1 MNAIPQFTIS
11 APTSGAG
18 KTTLS
23 RGLMALL
30 TGRGLRVQPFKC
42 GPDYIDTKFHEAVCG
57 RPSVNIDT
65 FFCSDKQAR
74 KLYATYA
81 AKADAA
87 VVEGM
92 MGMYDGYDRDRGA
105 TADISRALG
114 LPILMVVDARSAA
127 YSLAPLL
134 SGFKHFRD
142 DVDVMGVVFNR
153 VGSKRH
159 AAMLRQVCHDV
170 GLECFGFL
178 PRMNDGVMESRYL
191 GLDFSQ
197 QSDTNELVKT
207 IAERID
213 WQRIMQRAMKTT
225 PIAPTETTAARGDKR
240 IGVARNAEAFSFIYQ
255 HHIDLLR
262 LQGEVVFFDPE
273 ADEPIPHDTD
283 LLYLP
288 GGYPEKHAA
297 ALSNAVRAR
306 RSIAA
311 FAARG
316 GKIVAECGGMM
327 YLCKSI
333 MTDEGESEMCGVLPY
348 SITARTA
355 DRHLSLGY
363 RQFILDGKEMKG
375 HEFHYSQFVGDTPT
389 SAVQVFN
396 AVGERVPTPVF
407 RQDGVLASYTHLYW
421 NEEQKGG
428 IL

>member
-1 MNAIPQFTIS
+1 MNVIPQLAIS

-30 TGRGLRVQPFKC
+30 TGRGIRVQPFKC

-65 FFCSDKQAR
+65 FFCNDKQAR
-74 KLYATYA
+74 ALYNTYA

-92 MGMYDGYDRDRGA
+92 MGMYDGYDRDRGS
-105 TADISRALG
+105 TADIARALG
-114 LPILMVVDARSAA
+114 LPVVMVVDARSAA

-134 SGFKHFRD
+134 SGFKRFRD

-153 VGSKRH
+153 VGSERH

-170 GLECFGFL
+170 GMECFGCL
-178 PRMNDGVMESRYL
+178 PRMAENMMKSRYL

-197 QSDTNELVKT
+197 ESSTDELVEA
-207 IAERID
+207 IAKHID
-213 WQRIMQRAMKTT
+213 WQRMMQRATKER
-225 PIAPTETTAARGDKR
+225 PTATAARTTTRGDKH
-240 IGVARNAEAFSFIYQ
+240 ISVARNAEAFSFIYQ

-262 LQGEVVFFDPE
+262 QQGEVTFFDPE
-273 ADEPIPHDTD
+273 ADEPLPNDTD

-297 ALSNAVRAR
+297 ALTEAVQTR
-306 RSIAA
+306 REIAS

-316 GKIVAECGGMM
+316 GKIIAECGGMM

-333 MTDEGESEMCGVLPY
+333 ITDDGEREMCGVLPY
-348 SITARTA
+348 SVTARTD

-363 RQFILDGKEMKG
+363 RQFTMDGKDMKG
-375 HEFHYSQFVGDTPT
+375 HEFHYSQFVGATPP
-389 SAVQVFN
+389 SAVQVYN
-396 AVGERVPTPVF
+396 AVGEPVPTPVF
-407 RQDGVLASYTHLYW
+407 KQDGVLASYTHLYW
-421 NEEQKGG
+421 NEEQEGG